1 MRILYILTSLG
12 IGGAEKQVV
21 SLAEHM
27 SARGHTVAFLVLRHS
42 AEEWPVKLPVLRL
55 NLARSPF
62 SILRGIRFAR
72 SFVVLFQ
79 PEILHSHTFPA
90 NVFTR
95 LMRIGIRINGVSP
108 AVVNT
113 IHNVHEG
120 GLHRMAA
127 YALTSSCVDRV
138 TAVSEAAAE
147 RFIRLRAVPQH
158 KMTVITNGIDT
169 SEFKPDSGRRKVVRN
184 RMQLGTSFLWLAVGR
199 LVPAKDYPNLL
210 RAFQALL
217 QAQPQARL
225 CIAGEGD
232 PETLLT
238 SHSDVL
244 PTASSIQW
252 LGLRRD
258 IADLFDAADGF
269 VLSSAWEG
277 MPLVIGEAMSMGKP
291 VVATNVG
298 GVAELMGDTGMVVP
312 PANSKA
318 LTAAMLAV
326 MQSDESKRKRLSIAA
341 RERIAKSFSLQAR
354 AEQWES
360 FYMESLVRLSHE
372 RSR

>member
-21 SLAEHM
+21 TLAEHL
-27 SARGHTVAFLVLRHS
+27 SAKGHTVAFLVLKHS
-42 AEEWPVKLPVLRL
+42 PEEWPVKLPVLRL

-62 SILRGIRFAR
+62 SVLRGLRFAR

-90 NVFTR
+90 NMFTR
-95 LMRIGIRINGVSP
+95 MMRIGLRINGVAP
-108 AVVNT
+108 AVLNT

-120 GLHRMAA
+120 GLHRMAV

-147 RFIRLRAVPQH
+147 RFIRSRAVPRN
-158 KMTVITNGIDT
+158 KMSVITNGIDT
-169 SEFKPDSGRRKVVRN
+169 NEFTPDTHRRRVTRN
-184 RMQLGTSFLWLAVGR
+184 RMQLGSFFLWLAVGR

-210 RAFQALL
+210 RAIQVLL
-217 QAQPQARL
+217 QAEPQARL
-225 CIAGEGD
+225 WIAGEGD
-232 PETLLT
+232 PETLLV
-238 SHSDVL
+238 SHLDILQS
-244 PTASSIQW
+244 ASSIQW

-258 IADLFDAADGF
+258 IAELLDAADGF

-277 MPLVIGEAMSMGKP
+277 MPLVIGEAMAMGKP
-291 VVATNVG
+291 VVATDVG
-298 GVAELMGDTGMVVP
+298 GVAELIGDTGRVVP
-312 PANSKA
+312 PANSQA

-341 RERIAKSFSLQAR
+341 RERIAKNFSIQAR
-354 AEQWES
+354 TEQWES